1 MAGESEPITGLTAY
15 KREVLRMSNHTTVC
29 IAMDAHEANFT
40 FYTPAEEET
49 PGNARQQ
56 QRIIRWQ

>member
-1 MAGESEPITGLTAY
+1 
-15 KREVLRMSNHTTVC
+15 MSNHTTVC